1 MNTQK
6 FLVWQYPYSSENCCT
21 MNV

>member
-6 FLVWQYPYSSENCCT
+6 FLVILS
-21 MNV
+21 